1 MRWIES
7 CEDKELVRTSF
18 LKISHDGASFI
29 FLGHKIIGWMTKQLE
44 GYERYRQFMDRL
56 TESNVDDYIDLPM
69 IAVMGDTSSGK
80 SSLLSN
86 ISLVDLPSADC
97 LTTRCPIMLK
107 MHNATIR
114 SACVKVSWKE
124 KEGAEFAERK
134 IVEENWHSITGAIAD
149 AQGHIIKIS
158 GKEVSRALSV

>member
-1 MRWIES
+1 
-7 CEDKELVRTSF
+7 
-18 LKISHDGASFI
+18 
-29 FLGHKIIGWMTKQLE
+29 MTKQLE

-97 LTTRCPIMLK
+97 LTT
-107 MHNATIR
+107 
-114 SACVKVSWKE
+114 
-124 KEGAEFAERK
+124 
-134 IVEENWHSITGAIAD
+134 
-149 AQGHIIKIS
+149 
-158 GKEVSRALSV
+158 

>member
-1 MRWIES
+1 MSENFTPVSSSLVIKCLMGVVAITIEYS
-7 CEDKELVRTSF
+7 VNTM
-18 LKISHDGASFI
+18 A
-29 FLGHKIIGWMTKQLE
+29 KQLE

-86 ISLVDLPSADC
+86 ISLVDLPSADS

-107 MHNATIR
+107 MHNAQLGR
-114 SACVKVSWKE
+114 LA
-124 KEGAEFAERK
+124 
-134 IVEENWHSITGAIAD
+134 
-149 AQGHIIKIS
+149 
-158 GKEVSRALSV
+158 